1 MRVKLIAMR
10 TSRDAGSSLGRAG
23 AGACPWHR
31 EPGNTKLAV
40 VSDNDIDGL
49 MPHALEQE
57 WTVKFVIENIAAL
70 PTEWL
75 YASLAVCEKNWYLSY
90 SPIVGRHIEHELLVR
105 KSRFFH

>member
-1 MRVKLIAMR
+1 M
-10 TSRDAGSSLGRAG
+10 
-23 AGACPWHR
+23 
-31 EPGNTKLAV
+31 
-40 VSDNDIDGL
+40 
-49 MPHALEQE
+49 
-57 WTVKFVIENIAAL
+57 KFVIENIAAL